1 MPMTYSNFY
10 NKITMCGGK
19 ILEARPNYFIVWE
32 NPEGTVIRADYF
44 DANGEFEGRDIL
56 KRP

>member
-1 MPMTYSNFY
+1 
-10 NKITMCGGK
+10 MCGGK